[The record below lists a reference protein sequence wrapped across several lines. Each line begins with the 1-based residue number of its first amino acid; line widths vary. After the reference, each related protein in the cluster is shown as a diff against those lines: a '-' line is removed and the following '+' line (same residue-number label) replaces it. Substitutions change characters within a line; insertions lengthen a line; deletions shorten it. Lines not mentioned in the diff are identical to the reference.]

1 MYFKQQQYTWIVMRI
16 ATIENVLYNSRIN
29 GASLELEILH
39 VIQLNENNV
48 VFLALQNITNPYI

>member
-1 MYFKQQQYTWIVMRI
+1 MRI